1 MLLFLLMYSPPNLTV
16 MLLNRH
22 ISQLPQLRPA
32 IAIAKSNT
40 LSGHLGSIDRG
51 ELPIIY
57 HHLRKGCILQLQ
69 AVYSNNQR
77 LLFFNVSYGGFHLGV
92 LNRLVA
98 DRIVAL
104 ESEGLAY
111 RLTIASIVR
120 EKYLPPTAVQVE
132 LEW

>member
-1 MLLFLLMYSPPNLTV
+1 MLLS
-16 MLLNRH
+16 RH
-22 ISQLPQLRPA
+22 IAQLPQLRPA

-69 AVYSNNQR
+69 PVCGSDQR
-77 LLFFNVSYGGFHLGV
+77 LLLFNVSYGGFHLGV
-92 LNRLVA
+92 LNRMLA
-98 DRIVAL
+98 DRIVQL
-104 ESEGLAY
+104 ENEGRAY

-120 EKYLPPTAVQVE
+120 EKYMPPTAVQVE